1 MLHLTLYHICAVPL
15 TQSGNVSEMIESVK
29 TAFIKRLDQNQ
40 WLDEVTREASKEKV
54 KAISKMVAYPDQLF
68 NDTYLNTLYAE
79 VSDVMTITT

>member
-1 MLHLTLYHICAVPL
+1 MTLYHICAVPL
-15 TQSGNVSEMIESVK
+15 TQGNMSEMIESVK

-68 NDTYLNTLYAE
+68 NDTYLNTLYAD
-79 VSDVMTITT
+79 VSSVTTITR